1 MPPSPVARTVSRR
14 SADIGVARF
23 GAVALAYA
31 SLRVAI
37 ALFTDTFMTTCR
49 SISPLSFLLVSLV
62 SLAGCTRASDAAS
75 TPPASLGAHPGSAVP
90 AESET
95 PINVRVALPTPLPA
109 MQGKSLIGRVEAGE
123 ELPLAFLSAGVV
135 DTVHV
140 DIGDRV
146 RKGQLLASLQAIDL
160 DAAAVSART
169 QSTLAGKQLAR
180 FQQLYQQ
187 RYVSLHELDT
197 ARSNAA
203 VAEQELR
210 RASHLQRYARIVAPV
225 DGIVLARQ
233 VRPGEIVSQGQ
244 SVLTVGGLGKGWLV
258 RTEVPDR
265 AVAEMDIDDP
275 VSILLDGLP
284 GTALAGRVVR
294 IAGAATASSGNVVL
308 EVRALEPVAPLRS
321 GMIARI
327 LLPTRSLATS
337 QLSVPMSALVDVEGS
352 NATLFIARA
361 GRAQRTSVA
370 LGDFSEGRVEIV
382 SGLHAD
388 DRVVVG
394 GASYVIDQARLR
406 ENVL

>member
-1 MPPSPVARTVSRR
+1 
-14 SADIGVARF
+14 
-23 GAVALAYA
+23 
-31 SLRVAI
+31 
-37 ALFTDTFMTTCR
+37 
-49 SISPLSFLLVSLV
+49 
-62 SLAGCTRASDAAS
+62 
-75 TPPASLGAHPGSAVP
+75 
-90 AESET
+90 
-95 PINVRVALPTPLPA
+95 

-123 ELPLAFLSAGVV
+123 ELPLAFLAAGVV
-135 DTVHV
+135 DTVQV

-169 QSTLAGKQLAR
+169 QSTLAGQQLAR

-244 SVLTVGGLGKGWLV
+244 PVLTVGGLGKGWLV

-265 AVAEMDIDDP
+265 AAAEMDIDDP
-275 VSILLDGLP
+275 VRILLDGLP

-308 EVRALEPVAPLRS
+308 EVRVLEPVAPLRS